1 MSIKDYNSEQFSK
14 LIIDFLIEAFEI
26 SPNVPTT
33 VQMQSV
39 LLDEKEDCEVITA
52 TLNIADTSWTYKFL
66 WSTEENSII
75 DYCLAD

>member
-1 MSIKDYNSEQFSK
+1 MSITDYNSNDFSK

-39 LLDEKEDCEVITA
+39 LADKREDCEVITA

-66 WSTEENSII
+66 WDTETNAMI
-75 DYCLAD
+75 DYCIAD

>member
-1 MSIKDYNSEQFSK
+1 MSITDYNSNDFSK

-39 LLDEKEDCEVITA
+39 LADKREDCEVITA
-52 TLNIADTSWTYKFL
+52 TLNIADTSWTYNFL

-75 DYCLAD
+75 DYCIAD